1 MKKNVFSRLLV
12 SAMTLAMLLP
22 CLPTGSSAAGQPIE
36 LWKWVA
42 SNTAS
47 AREADTEQ
55 FNSNVLND
63 TTSPTWSHYVTSA
76 TSYDEN
82 GPFSLK
88 TFSFQNSINTQSAT
102 GLHFGLPYVK
112 VNGYKKNSET
122 LRFDLGWLKK
132 ENLDTTGLEALN
144 LDFTYVDW
152 NKKNA
157 NPVAYCREMMVFVSK
172 DGETFLPDHVGIR
185 ATKLLGGGYVKS
197 TSDEGVIY
205 ELQTENL
212 FDIEGLEPGD
222 IIRNI
227 RILPEGETARPVGWM
242 TFRDITINGYK
253 TMEDF
258 ETCVPKPE
266 TITIDPAILR
276 QIVVEEA
283 VRTASIPWTTDTIV
297 DLSSPVGSSAVAT
310 TFATRQYIPGIQ
322 YYGPVY
328 ARTMDATREQLEA
341 VIKDGKYVGGFAT
354 DNALGMDCQTF
365 GFNAISRVSQNY
377 AWACEFMIGAPG
389 VSLLGE
395 DFLVTSMTTSGV
407 TPRFTDAQI
416 VNLNTPQA
424 VFESYALAGPGDPMD
439 TYQSNSSNSLHVRV
453 VKEVVTVRNPDGT
466 IDPDAS
472 YINCAESVSTMR
484 YIIKKADGSTVN
496 LTTSDPA
503 EDIPLFLADNP
514 GATVVMG
521 GTARDHQKY
530 TFTSLYNS
538 KYVIFTLDEYADGVV
553 ELPRVEAV
561 FSPKTK
567 GSTFQ
572 DAGLHL
578 TVASNYR
585 IIGYTIRLE
594 DLSTGTVLFDDF
606 RTPTADPICVNFNYE
621 NAKLNN
627 MMANLPNGNYRLSAI
642 VDSGP
647 LTKPGQSKVPTTT
660 KSVEFTVTDK
670 QDTKDSATLAL
681 PSSATAGETVK
692 VLVRSNSAF
701 DAADVTV
708 KYDPDLLSWVEG
720 TLTPVNGMGDIAQ
733 ENGAVRIMTVD
744 SAITSAGQIAT
755 LTFKAKRDIADFTN
769 AASIKSAV
777 LVTAENAAAGNAE
790 KAISAT
796 ESCASLHYADV
807 IRGAWYHDAADYAL
821 SNGIMAGYGDSTF
834 APNDNLSRAMV
845 VQVLYNKEGQP
856 VIEGAHKFPDV
867 KRGDWFNNAITWA
880 NQNQILGGYGDGTF
894 QPNKNVSLE
903 EVAVILWN
911 YAGSP
916 DPTGETSFTGAH
928 SDWAANALNWAVS
941 EGILKD
947 MPYEAVTATAS
958 RAQTAQMLMN
968 FLSK

>member
-1 MKKNVFSRLLV
+1 
-12 SAMTLAMLLP
+12 MLLP
-22 CLPTGSSAAGQPIE
+22 CLPTSSSAAGEPIE
-36 LWKWVA
+36 LWQWVA
-42 SNTAS
+42 VNSSS
-47 AREADTEQ
+47 AREEHTEL
-55 FNSNVLND
+55 FNSNVLNE
-63 TTSPTWSHYVTSA
+63 TTSPTWSHYTASGTV
-76 TSYDEN
+76 YDEN

-88 TFSFQNSINTQSAT
+88 SFSFQNTASFQSGT
-102 GLHFGLPYVK
+102 GLHYGLPYATI
-112 VNGYKKNSET
+112 NGYRKTAET
-122 LRFDLGWLKK
+122 LRFELGFLKK
-132 ENLDTTGLEALN
+132 NNVDTTGLEAVN
-144 LDFTYVDW
+144 LEFTYVDW
-152 NKKNA
+152 NKKN
-157 NPVAYCREMMVFVSK
+157 NNVVAYCREMMVFVST
-172 DGETFLPDHVGIR
+172 DGETFLPGHVGIR
-185 ATKLLGGGYVKS
+185 ATKLLAGGNVRSG
-197 TSDEGVIY
+197 DEGIVY
-205 ELQTENL
+205 QLQTENL
-212 FDIEGLEPGD
+212 FNIDGLKPGD
-222 IIRNI
+222 VIQNI
-227 RILPEGETARPVGWM
+227 RILPEGETARPAGWM
-242 TFRDITINGYK
+242 TFHDITINGYK

-258 ETCVPKPE
+258 ENCVPKPE
-266 TITIDPAILR
+266 TVTIDPAILR

-283 VRTASIPWTTDTIV
+283 VRTATIPWTTDTII
-297 DLSSPVGSSAVAT
+297 DLSSPQGSSAVAT

-322 YYGPVY
+322 YQGPVY

-365 GFNAISRVSQNY
+365 GFNATSRVSQNY
-377 AWACEFMIGAPG
+377 GWACEFLPGAPG
-389 VSLLGE
+389 TKLLGS
-395 DFLVTSMTTSGV
+395 DFLVLSET
-407 TPRFTDAQI
+407 TPRFTDAHI
-416 VNLNTPQA
+416 VDLNTPQA
-424 VFESYALAGPGDPMD
+424 VYESYALADTGDIMD
-439 TYQSNSSNSLHVRV
+439 SYRSNSSNSLHVRI
-453 VKEVVTVRNPDGT
+453 VKDVVTVRNPDGT
-466 IDPDAS
+466 IDPNAS
-472 YINCAESVSTMR
+472 YMYCAESSATMR
-484 YIIKKADGSTVN
+484 YKIQKADGSIVI
-496 LTTSDPA
+496 LTTSDPT
-503 EDIPLFLADNP
+503 EDIPPFLADNP
-514 GATVVMG
+514 GAKVVLG
-521 GTARDHQKY
+521 YTGRDHEKY
-530 TFTSLYNS
+530 TFNSLRNE
-538 KYVIFTLDEYADGVV
+538 KYVMFTLDEYEDGVV
-553 ELPRVEAV
+553 ELPRVEAI
-561 FSPKTK
+561 FSPMTT
-567 GSTFQ
+567 GSTI
-572 DAGLHL
+572 AESGLHL

-585 IIGYTIRLE
+585 IIGYTIKLE
-594 DLSTGTVLFDDF
+594 DLSTGNVLFEDF

-621 NAKLNN
+621 NTNLNAT
-627 MMANLPNGNYRLSAI
+627 MANLPNGNYRLSAT

-647 LTKPGQSKVPTTT
+647 LTELGQSKVPTST

-670 QDTKDSATLAL
+670 QDAKDSATLAL

-720 TLTPVNGMGDIAQ
+720 TFTPVNGMGDIAQ

-821 SNGIMAGYGDSTF
+821 SNGIMAGYGNDTF

-916 DPTGETSFTGAH
+916 DPTGETAFTGAH

>member
-12 SAMTLAMLLP
+12 SALTLAMLLP

-36 LWKWVA
+36 MWKWVA
-42 SNTAS
+42 NNTTA
-47 AREADTEQ
+47 ARESDTEQ
-55 FNSNVLND
+55 FNSNVLNE
-63 TTSPTWSHYVTSA
+63 TTSPTWSHSVTSA

-82 GPFSLK
+82 GPFTLK
-88 TFSFQNSINTQSAT
+88 TFSFQNSVNTQSAT

-112 VNGYKKNSET
+112 INGYKRAAET
-122 LRFDLGWLKK
+122 LRFELGFLKTQ
-132 ENLDTTGLEALN
+132 NIDTTGLEALN

-152 NKKNA
+152 NIKNA

-185 ATKLLGGGYVKS
+185 ATKLLGGGNVR
-197 TSDEGVIY
+197 TSDEGVVY

-212 FDIEGLEPGD
+212 FDIDGLEPGD

-242 TFRDITINGYK
+242 SFQDITINGYK
-253 TMEDF
+253 TLEEF
-258 ETCVPKPE
+258 ESCVPKPE

-322 YYGPVY
+322 YQGPVY
-328 ARTMDATREQLEA
+328 ARAVDATREQLEA

-354 DNALGMDCQTF
+354 DNAMGMDCQTF
-365 GFNAISRVSQNY
+365 GFNATSRVSQNY
-377 AWACEFMIGAPG
+377 GWACEFLPGAPG

-395 DFLVTSMTTSGV
+395 DFLVTSDV

-416 VNLNTPQA
+416 VDLNTPQA
-424 VFESYALAGPGDPMD
+424 VFESYALAGPGDIMD
-439 TYQSNSSNSLHVRV
+439 SYRSNSSNSLHVRI
-453 VKEVVTVRNPDGT
+453 VKDVVTVRNADGT
-466 IDPDAS
+466 INPDAS
-472 YINCAESVSTMR
+472 YMYCAESSATMR
-484 YIIKKADGSTVN
+484 YKIQKADGSIVI
-496 LTTSDPA
+496 LETSDPA
-503 EDIPLFLADNP
+503 GDIPLFLEDNP
-514 GATVVMG
+514 GAKVILGYTG
-521 GTARDHQKY
+521 RDHEKY
-530 TFTSLYNS
+530 SFTTLHNS

-561 FSPKTK
+561 FSPMTK
-567 GSTFQ
+567 GSTIQ
-572 DAGLHL
+572 DSGLHL

-594 DLSTGTVLFDDF
+594 DLATGTVLFDDF
-606 RTPTADPICVNFNYE
+606 RTPTADPICPNFNYE
-621 NAKLNN
+621 NTKLNDL
-627 MMANLPNGNYRLSAI
+627 MASLPNGNYRLSAI

-647 LTKPGQSKVPTTT
+647 LTKLGQSKVPTSTQ
-660 KSVEFTVTDK
+660 SVDFTVTGK

-681 PSSATAGETVK
+681 PTSATAGETVK

-708 KYDPDLLSWVEG
+708 KYDTDLLTWVEG

-733 ENGAVRIMTVD
+733 ENGVVRIMTVD

-755 LTFKAKRDIADFTN
+755 LTFKPKRDIADFAN

-856 VIEGAHKFPDV
+856 AIEGAHKFPDV

-911 YAGSP
+911 YAGCP
-916 DPTGETSFTGAH
+916 APTGDASSVGAH
-928 SDWAANALNWAVS
+928 SDWAANALSWAVDND
-941 EGILKD
+941 ILNG